1 MKNWKESIL
10 YKGVISV
17 VWVSVLIIT
26 TLLISNT
33 ICNVKNTIVM
43 VLILIPTIILW
54 IISLI
59 IFIDKWEDILKSEDP
74 EKDS

>member
-1 MKNWKESIL
+1 MKNGKESIL
-10 YKGVISV
+10 YKGMISV

-26 TLLISNT
+26 TLLISNI
-33 ICNVKNTIVM
+33 ICNIKNIIVM

-59 IFIDKWEDILKSEDP
+59 MFIDKWEDVLKSEDP
-74 EKDS
+74 EEDS